1 MARPDYYAI
10 LGVTRDADETDI
22 KKAYRRVALESHPD
36 RFPDDEDAHERFRE
50 ASEAYEVL
58 SDPVKRSRYDSTRLL
73 PEALDLTRPP
83 NVATARELFANLFGD
98 VFGNRRQER
107 RKGRDIRYTLTVEL
121 ADAVLG
127 STHTISFEGRGACES
142 CNGSGTAPGGRP
154 AIECPNCEGNG
165 EVKTGG
171 LFSRRSKCGR
181 CDGLGL
187 IQQDPCTACKGR
199 GVVRAMRSFDVRLPP
214 GTEAGTEKVLR
225 GQGEPG
231 RFDGEAGSLRVTVN
245 VKDHPWLR
253 RDGQNLV
260 SRVPIPFTRAAL
272 GGKIP
277 VPTID
282 GWVDMEVPTGVAS
295 GAKLR
300 LRGKGV
306 PDTRGGRGDQ
316 IVELV
321 VETPTQL
328 DGTRTRELLL
338 ELDRA
343 MAQEPVLP
351 QHRRLLDAISSPSSS
366 TGSPGSAK
374 RGGD

>member
-10 LGVTRDADETDI
+10 LGVARSADESEI
-22 KKAYRRVALESHPD
+22 KRAYRRVALESHPD
-36 RFPDDEDAHERFRE
+36 RFPDDDEAHERFRE

-58 SDPVKRSRYDSTRLL
+58 SDPLKRARYDSSRLL
-73 PEALDLTRPP
+73 PQGLDLTKPP
-83 NVATARELFANLFGD
+83 TVATAREIFGNMFGD
-98 VFGNRRQER
+98 VFGNRRHKR
-107 RKGRDIRYTLTVEL
+107 RKGRDIRYTLTVTL

-127 STHTISFEGRGACES
+127 SSHTISFEGRGACEV
-142 CNGSGTAPGGRP
+142 CEGSGTEPGGRE
-154 AIECPNCEGNG
+154 AVECPNCAGSG

-181 CDGLGL
+181 CDGLGM
-187 IQQDPCTACKGR
+187 IQQDPCAACRGR
-199 GVVRAMRSFDVRLPP
+199 GIIRSQRVFDVRLPP
-214 GTEAGTEKVLR
+214 GTTAGTEKVLR

-231 RFDGEAGSLRVTVN
+231 RFGGEPGDLRITVN
-245 VKDHPWLR
+245 VKPHQWLE

-260 SRVPIPFTRAAL
+260 TKLPLPFTRAAL

-282 GWVDMEVPTGVAS
+282 GWVDMEVPAGVQS

-306 PDTRGGRGDQ
+306 PDSRGGRGDQ
-316 IVELV
+316 YVELQI
-321 VETPTQL
+321 ETPKQL
-328 DGTRTRELLL
+328 DGTRTKELLL

-343 MAQEPVLP
+343 MQREPVLP
-351 QHRRLLDAISSPSSS
+351 GHRELLAALAAHD
-366 TGSPGSAK
+366 GRK
-374 RGGD
+374 HKN